1 MELVFRA
8 HVIGDIPDEQK
19 LHLQRMIYQQ
29 LIRSARHLA
38 KDTYKLMIQ
47 EDPKL
52 SDLVLDSTH
61 EVVIRERDDTLDDG
75 VAGYVDN
82 HVLIVHRK

>member
-29 LIRSARHLA
+29 LMRSALHLA
-38 KDTYKLMIQ
+38 KDTYKLMMQ

-52 SDLVLDSTH
+52 CDLTLDDTH
-61 EVVIRERDDTLDDG
+61 EVIVRERDDTLDDG

-82 HVLIVHRK
+82 HILFVHRK

>member
-8 HVIGDIPDEQK
+8 HVIGDISDEQK

-29 LIRSARHLA
+29 LIRSASHLA
-38 KDTYKLMIQ
+38 KDTYKLMMQ

-52 SDLVLDSTH
+52 CDLTLDNTH
-61 EVVIRERDDTLDDG
+61 EVIVRERDDTLDDG

-82 HVLIVHRK
+82 HILFVNRK

>member
-8 HVIGDIPDEQK
+8 HVIGDISDEQK
-19 LHLQRMIYQQ
+19 LHLQRMVYQQ
-29 LIRSARHLA
+29 LIWSASHLA
-38 KDTYKLMIQ
+38 KDTYKLLLQ

-52 SDLVLDSTH
+52 CDIVLDSTH
-61 EVVIRERDDTLDDG
+61 EVVIRERDNTLDDG

-82 HVLIVHRK
+82 HILFVHRK